1 MAKAAA
7 KNEEREGFTLR
18 EMIEYETLFK
28 EPLSDITKDDR
39 PRMKKIAYLG
49 FIKKRREDKDLT
61 FDKYLDAG
69 ISADQA
75 VVDAFGEQEEA
86 TEE

>member
-7 KNEEREGFTLR
+7 KTPENDAFTLR
-18 EMIEYETLFK
+18 EMIEYENLFK

-39 PRMKKIAYLG
+39 PRMKKIAFLA
-49 FIKKRREDKDLT
+49 FLKKRREDKNLT
-61 FDKYLDAG
+61 FDKYLDG
-69 ISADQA
+69 DPSPDQA